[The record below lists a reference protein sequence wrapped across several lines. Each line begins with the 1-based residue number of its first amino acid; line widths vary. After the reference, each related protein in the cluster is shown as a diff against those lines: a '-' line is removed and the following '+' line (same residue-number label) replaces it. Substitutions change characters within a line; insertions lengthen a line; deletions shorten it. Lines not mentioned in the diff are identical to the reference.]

1 MQVSLEVPVEAE
13 AAAIAREVVARTLM
27 HVSVPEDR
35 IEDLRL
41 LTSEIVTN
49 AVRHARLAQ
58 EDTIGVAVD
67 VSERRVRV
75 EVADDG
81 PGFDPANLPEPS
93 SERVGGWGLR
103 LVRQL
108 SDRWGVIR
116 NEPNL
121 VWFEVSFWTEARSS
135 TEPPRFGDFPQG

>member
-13 AAAIAREVVARTLM
+13 AAAIAREVVARTL
-27 HVSVPEDR
+27 VEVPVPEER

-49 AVRHARLAQ
+49 AVRHAGLAQ

-81 PGFDPANLPEPS
+81 PGFDPSDLPEFPS
-93 SERVGGWGLR
+93 ELVGGWACG
-103 LVRQL
+103 
-108 SDRWGVIR
+108 
-116 NEPNL
+116 
-121 VWFEVSFWTEARSS
+121 SFGSCRIA
-135 TEPPRFGDFPQG
+135 GA